1 VSFASRLAAAWYRP
15 GLTPL
20 TALLAPLSA
29 PFALLAAARA
39 ALYRAGVLPAQ
50 RLPVPVVVIG
60 NITAGGSGKT
70 PLTIALGRALA
81 AAGFTPGVVSRGY
94 GRATAAAAPTL
105 VTPDTSPD
113 DAGDEPLLIARAG
126 FPVAVAADRVA
137 AGRSL
142 LAAHPRC
149 DVILADDGL
158 QHYRLARDVEIAV
171 VDAARAFG
179 NGWRLPAGPLR
190 EPPSR
195 LARCDAV
202 VALVR
207 AGAGGTADAATA
219 TADAP
224 TRVPGVALPVP
235 LAGAFTMKLTGTA
248 FLPVG
253 RAGFGPM
260 GAAAAPATASDAPG
274 PAMPARFRG
283 AGVHAVAGIGDPAR
297 FFATLAALGID
308 AETHAFP
315 DHHPFRPS
323 DLNFAGA
330 TAILMT
336 EKDAVKCESFA
347 NPAMWYLPVE
357 AAIDPALTA
366 LVVAKLRG
374 RGS

>member
-1 VSFASRLAAAWYRP
+1 VAADAD
-15 GLTPL
+15 
-20 TALLAPLSA
+20 
-29 PFALLAAARA
+29 
-39 ALYRAGVLPAQ
+39 PA
-50 RLPVPVVVIG
+50 VV
-60 NITAGGSGKT
+60 
-70 PLTIALGRALA
+70 
-81 AAGFTPGVVSRGY
+81 
-94 GRATAAAAPTL
+94 
-105 VTPDTSPD
+105 
-113 DAGDEPLLIARAG
+113 GDEPLLLARRG
-126 FPVAVAADRVA
+126 VAVAVARDRVA
-137 AGRSL
+137 AATAL
-142 LAAHPRC
+142 LAAHPQC
-149 DVILADDGL
+149 DVVIADDGL
-158 QHYRLARDVEIAV
+158 QHYRLGRAVEIVV
-171 VDAARAFG
+171 VDAARGFG
-179 NGWRLPAGPLR
+179 NGWLLPAGPLR

-323 DLNFAGA
+323 DLDFAGA